1 MEPLHKNRGLAHS
14 HLFKFL
20 LLELICLTLMVADK
34 NRSIAQPIRDG
45 LSYLALPLIK
55 MVEWP
60 QSIYQVTELAL
71 SRQQLLIEENTQ
83 LKQQLIEAQLKVQQ
97 NTTLAAENQRLRELL
112 GARQE
117 SPLSTSVAFV
127 SNINLNEKRHH
138 IIINQGSS
146 DGVFVGQAV
155 IGLTGVIGQVDV
167 VSAQSSHVILLTDS
181 AHAIPVESLRTG
193 MRTLAYGHQDTLLL
207 NEIPISAD
215 IQVGDVLVTSGFGNR
230 FPRGL
235 KIAEVSSLS
244 LTENRMFQTAVAKP
258 FVNFERLTEVFLVWP
273 KQATVTKGAD
283 HE

>member
-20 LLELICLTLMVADK
+20 LLELICLMLMVADK
-34 NRSIAQPIRDG
+34 NRAIAQPIRDG

-97 NTTLAAENQRLRELL
+97 NTTLVAENHRLRELL

-127 SNINLNEKRHH
+127 SNINLNERRHH

-167 VSAQSSHVILLTDS
+167 VSAQSSHVILLTDA
-181 AHAIPVESLRTG
+181 AH
-193 MRTLAYGHQDTLLL
+193 GHQDTLLL

-215 IQVGDVLVTSGFGNR
+215 IQSGDVLVTSGFGNR

-235 KIAEVSSLS
+235 KIAEVTSLS
-244 LTENRMFQTAVAKP
+244 LTENRMFQTAEADP
-258 FVNFERLTEVFLVWP
+258 YVNFERLTEVFLVWP
-273 KQATVTKGAD
+273 EQATVTTGVD